1 MLLSSLLFQLLLL
14 SIPPLP
20 LPLPL
25 PPILCIFCV
34 FDDNGLT
41 DVELS
46 ESVNK
51 EEEAGFLD
59 TVCTF
64 IVEASAV
71 INEKL
76 SAGILNMLDYVI

>member
-1 MLLSSLLFQLLLL
+1 MLLSSLLLKLLLL
-14 SIPPLP
+14 LILP
-20 LPLPL
+20 LLL
-25 PPILCIFCV
+25 PPVVCTFCV
-34 FDDNGLT
+34 FDDNGFT
-41 DVELS
+41 DVELLV
-46 ESVNK
+46 SVNK

-64 IVEASAV
+64 VVASVV